1 MSITLS
7 FNQILAAILVLML
20 AVLLVSTIILFV
32 RISKTADR
40 IYRISDDVSNV
51 TGTVNDAAAKIT
63 DKLVSNFTNLS
74 QLAVTAAVFVLMF
87 SVDRAVRT
95 RIKKK

>member
-20 AVLLVSTIILFV
+20 TVLLVSTIILFV

-40 IYRISDDVSNV
+40 IDRISDDVSNV

>member
-40 IYRISDDVSNV
+40 IDRISDDVLNV

>member
-20 AVLLVSTIILFV
+20 AVLLAATIILFV

-40 IYRISDDVSNV
+40 IDRISDDVSNV
-51 TGTVNDAAAKIT
+51 TGAVNDAAAKIT

>member
-20 AVLLVSTIILFV
+20 AVLLAATIILFV

-40 IYRISDDVSNV
+40 IDRISDDVSNV
-51 TGTVNDAAAKIT
+51 TGAVNDAATKIT

>member
-40 IYRISDDVSNV
+40 IDRISDDVSNV
-51 TGTVNDAAAKIT
+51 TGTVNDDAAKIT

>member
-40 IYRISDDVSNV
+40 IDRISDDVSNV

-95 RIKKK
+95 IIKKK

>member
-40 IYRISDDVSNV
+40 IDRISYDVSNV